1 MSDAQTA
8 LAAAEQAL
16 ASAEQSLAAKS
27 AATSSNVAAV
37 VAAWVQSSLVG
48 GPIARSTDGWNQ
60 LQAALPALVTAL
72 EKEIS

>member
-16 ASAEQSLAAKS
+16 ASAENSLAAKS
-27 AATSSNVAAV
+27 ATSAAAIAAV
-37 VAAWVQSSLVG
+37 VSDWVRTSLAG
-48 GPIARSTDGWNQ
+48 GPIARATDGWNQ

>member
-1 MSDAQTA
+1 MSDALTA

-16 ASAEQSLAAKS
+16 ASAEQSLSAKS
-27 AATSSNVAAV
+27 STTAASIAAV
-37 VAAWVQSSLVG
+37 VADWVATSLAG
-48 GPIARSTDGWNQ
+48 GPIARATDGWNQ